1 MERVTMPQNSSYNTD
16 KMEKWCLQYCFLVTL
31 NLFPI
36 FGYAQLWD
44 SLGTG
49 LRGNCIFHY
58 INDGKLVVT
67 IDDTI
72 NSMYLSHTG
81 VWDGSNWDTLGGGL
95 DGPFLA
101 ASNYNGNLYL
111 GGDFAYAGGASF
123 PDPKFHNLTY
133 WDGTQ
138 FHLTDYQ
145 DGGVFVQALATYNNE
160 LYLGGGTDFDI
171 NGVNYACIARFD
183 GTNWNDVGG
192 GVTATFR
199 EIICMTHYN
208 GDLIVAGRFNYAGTT
223 QANNIARWDG
233 SQWHNIGDGLNYIVR
248 ALYVDTITNELYAG
262 GSFTYSGSGSTQLSF
277 IAKWDGTSWLP
288 MGNGLG
294 TAVRSITKYKGQIYA
309 CSHPN
314 QNPSAIMRFDG
325 TIWSPVLPSPNKLV
339 YCLNVFQDA
348 LYASGSFDSIGGVPY
363 AGIAR
368 YRDTI
373 TSIPQL
379 IREENLFEVF
389 PNPANEKIEIR
400 FLNSVQGKVSA
411 SIIDATGKLVLERN
425 FTDESINLILNLPK
439 DMKNGTYTCRIQVT
453 EKWYSKNFVLQK

>member
-1 MERVTMPQNSSYNTD
+1 MPRNSSYNTD
-16 KMEKWCLQYCFLVTL
+16 KMEKWCLKYCLLFTL

-49 LRGNCIFHY
+49 LRGPSRFHY
-58 INDGKLVVT
+58 LHDGNLMVSIK
-67 IDDTI
+67 DTI
-72 NSMYLSHTG
+72 NSMNLSHVG

-101 ASNYNGNLYL
+101 ASNLNGDLYI

-123 PDPKFHNLTY
+123 PDPKFYNLAK
-133 WDGTQ
+133 WDGVEY
-138 FHLTDYQ
+138 HITDYQ
-145 DGGVFVQALATYNNE
+145 TGIIVQALATYNNE
-160 LYLGGGTDFDI
+160 LYIGVRGPFDV
-171 NGVNYACIARFD
+171 NGVTYSSIARFD

-192 GVTATFR
+192 GVFASFK
-199 EIICMTHYN
+199 EIICMTHFN
-208 GDLIVAGRFNYAGTT
+208 GDLIVAGRFDYAGSV

-233 SQWHNIGDGLNYIVR
+233 TQWYSMGDGLSYYVR
-248 ALYVDTITNELYAG
+248 SLYMDTLSNELYAG
-262 GSFTYSGSGSTQLSF
+262 GSFTHSGSTQLNY
-277 IAKWDGTSWLP
+277 IAKWDGNAWQPLGSGL
-288 MGNGLG
+288 NG
-294 TAVRSITKYKGQIYA
+294 AVYGISLYKGGLYA
-309 CSHPN
+309 GTSPYY
-314 QNPSAIMRFDG
+314 NPSAIMRFDG
-325 TIWSPVLPSPNKLV
+325 TTWSPVLPSPNKLV

-348 LYASGSFDSIGGVPY
+348 LYASGSFDSIGGIPY

-373 TSIPQL
+373 TSVPHLAI
-379 IREENLFEVF
+379 EEDLFEVS

-411 SIIDATGKLVLERN
+411 SITDATGKLVLERN
-425 FTDESINLILNLPK
+425 FTDASTNLILYLPK
-439 DMKNGTYTCRIQVT
+439 AMKNGTYTCRIQIG